1 MVSLDLPKGTIAPI
15 DGGLDDHHLTV
26 VFLGSDVDDDLFDE
40 VCTYARGVAST
51 LDGPLSGT
59 VGGIGSFEPSDS
71 SDGKVP
77 AYAVPDVDGLD
88 DLRAAFEQFNASE
101 HTDYVPHI
109 TLGYLDEDDPL
120 PAPVPKTPVTFTHL
134 AVHRGD
140 DVVRVPLGPLGA
152 DSTRALTPL
161 ARTLRRASR
170 TAREASSDVSSVD
183 VGETAPET
191 RKKPVGPASESAGSY
206 VFDIDGVI
214 AAFPGQCGSMMAALT
229 AAGFHVYVVSGVG
242 GDTVTDT
249 DVANKRQFLTS
260 LGIGAD
266 TYHELVVIPQP
277 HDVNK
282 AKFIED
288 NHIDVLVDNSKANCK
303 AAAPF
308 CVSLLLWNAREK

>member
-1 MVSLDLPKGTIAPI
+1 LTLPAHRYKDRPSLDAIP
-15 DGGLDDHHLTV
+15 DG
-26 VFLGSDVDDDLFDE
+26 FAIE
-40 VCTYARGVAST
+40 ERG
-51 LDGPLSGT
+51 
-59 VGGIGSFEPSDS
+59 
-71 SDGKVP
+71 
-77 AYAVPDVDGLD
+77 
-88 DLRAAFEQFNASE
+88 
-101 HTDYVPHI
+101 
-109 TLGYLDEDDPL
+109 
-120 PAPVPKTPVTFTHL
+120 
-134 AVHRGD
+134 
-140 DVVRVPLGPLGA
+140 
-152 DSTRALTPL
+152 TPL

-170 TAREASSDVSSVD
+170 TTREASSDVPSVD

>member
-1 MVSLDLPKGTIAPI
+1 MSYDRVASSCFLAAFSVVVFGLSVEAGDVLRGCPVVTLPAHRYKDRPSLDVIP
-15 DGGLDDHHLTV
+15 DG
-26 VFLGSDVDDDLFDE
+26 FAIEERGS
-40 VCTYARGVAST
+40 
-51 LDGPLSGT
+51 
-59 VGGIGSFEPSDS
+59 
-71 SDGKVP
+71 
-77 AYAVPDVDGLD
+77 
-88 DLRAAFEQFNASE
+88 
-101 HTDYVPHI
+101 
-109 TLGYLDEDDPL
+109 
-120 PAPVPKTPVTFTHL
+120 
-134 AVHRGD
+134 
-140 DVVRVPLGPLGA
+140 
-152 DSTRALTPL
+152 TPL

-170 TAREASSDVSSVD
+170 TAREVSSDHPSAD

-249 DVANKRQFLTS
+249 DVANKCQFLTS